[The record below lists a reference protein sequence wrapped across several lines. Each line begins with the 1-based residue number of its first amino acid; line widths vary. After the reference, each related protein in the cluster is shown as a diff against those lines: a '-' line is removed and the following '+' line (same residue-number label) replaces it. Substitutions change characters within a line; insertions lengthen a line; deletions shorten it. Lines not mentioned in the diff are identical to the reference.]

1 MELNMKKWFSILI
14 VLAIVLAIDCIAMR
28 HRISVQEDIIRT
40 QKEAIQR
47 EHETHRMYERR
58 CDSLFNELNKKDDED
73 KD

>member
-1 MELNMKKWFSILI
+1 MYMKKWFPVLIVFCVILI
-14 VLAIVLAIDCIAMR
+14 LDCIAMR

-58 CDSLFNELNKKDDED
+58 CDSLKARYDSLYNELMR
-73 KD
+73 